1 MIVFVPY
8 RLLFTIVCLV
18 MASPALAADLP
29 AGVTLTPTQ
38 PIQFVVR
45 DAFVRDAPDNN
56 ATRIGQLTKGQ
67 RIPVAGKVVVP
78 KSNGTYWLALK
89 QPNGKIGFVFG
100 TALLPMIDGTL
111 KAPLNGKL
119 TAADRPDCRYVV
131 SFEGRTQVADDIQ
144 QTADYDIAF
153 DCKMQTGTPLTFNAG
168 MFITELPFEEKR
180 EVHQINIDLW
190 DVRVNGEDILSVTA
204 LYDPASKRVTFDRG
218 NDEAL
223 STGRGIAA
231 EPAVDVPAAL
241 AAALKIAH
249 KSWQPSVWERLSQIP
264 KSDAEPPSNSD

>member
-1 MIVFVPY
+1 MIAFVP
-8 RLLFTIVCLV
+8 RALLFVVLCLL
-18 MASPALAADLP
+18 AACPAMAADLP
-29 AGVTLTPTQ
+29 AGITLTPTQ
-38 PIQFVVR
+38 PFQFVVR

-56 ATRIGQLTKGQ
+56 ATRIGQVTKGQ
-67 RIPVAGKVVVP
+67 RISVAGKFVVP

-119 TAADRPDCRYVV
+119 AAADRPDCRYVV

-153 DCKMQTGTPLTFNAG
+153 DCNMPNGAPLTFNAG
-168 MFITELPFEEKR
+168 MFITELPFAEKR

-190 DVRVNGEDILSVTA
+190 DVRVNGEDILSVTS
-204 LYDPASKRVTFDRG
+204 LYDPTGKRVSFDRG

-223 STGRGIAA
+223 NTGRGIAA
-231 EPAVDVPAAL
+231 EPAADVPAAL

-249 KSWQPSVWERLSQIP
+249 KSWQPAVWERLSQIP
-264 KSDAEPPSNSD
+264 KADAEPPSSD